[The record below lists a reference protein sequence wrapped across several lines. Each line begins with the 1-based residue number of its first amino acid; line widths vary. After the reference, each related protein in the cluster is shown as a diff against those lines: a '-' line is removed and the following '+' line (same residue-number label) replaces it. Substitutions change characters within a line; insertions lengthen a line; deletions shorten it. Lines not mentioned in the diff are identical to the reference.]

1 MSRGVDAA
9 IENKVC
15 TTSKGSYIVKK
26 INLHAAFFGSP
37 PGNSIFAKL
46 VTGTSFFAS
55 PANNSHNTVICMFD
69 STIAW
74 WKGRGGLLLCV
85 SV

>member
-15 TTSKGSYIVKK
+15 TLPKTPVYSKI

-55 PANNSHNTVICMFD
+55 PANNSHNTVMCMFD

-74 WKGRGGLLLCV
+74 
-85 SV
+85 